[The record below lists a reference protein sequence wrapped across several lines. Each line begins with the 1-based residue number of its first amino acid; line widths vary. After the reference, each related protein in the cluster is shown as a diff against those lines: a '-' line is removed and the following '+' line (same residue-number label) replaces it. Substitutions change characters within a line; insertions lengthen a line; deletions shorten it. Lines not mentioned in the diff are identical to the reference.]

1 MASLKALM
9 ARYGNDG
16 VMVGEQLKAQSDYA
30 MDETFDNDIPARQGY
45 LYDFFHDD
53 IQTRYTL
60 KLGKNYVPPAES
72 GKIPVKVKFLI
83 KEYKSLSKDEP
94 SYYIQFQMQ
103 DWNTVDDQA
112 STLKPDWWSGYE
124 SLGITFPVGMYIDLP
139 DDHGCYYRWLI
150 VYQDVANQFPKFGVL
165 RCNYVFDWVTNSK
178 KGKILRRF
186 PGVERT
192 QNSYNSGLWAAT
204 YSTRLENQAKA
215 LVPFNRITS
224 QLTYN
229 NRIVVSMPMDVPLAW
244 TISKV
249 QNTKPKGIIEFTLYQ
264 SQWDPDSDYVDKSDP
279 IVWKMYCNYKDTATT
294 PQVQDEITPDYEP
307 DLGAINITATT
318 TTIKVNGSYKVL
330 TLTAYNDRGDTVELP
345 EAPTFQFTIDD
356 NNINNL
362 VQTKQG
368 SAANKFKIKFLGDEQ
383 YIGKVLH
390 IKVTSGRYS
399 GQFNC
404 DIIVL

>member
-1 MASLKALM
+1 
-9 ARYGNDG
+9 
-16 VMVGEQLKAQSDYA
+16 
-30 MDETFDNDIPARQGY
+30 
-45 LYDFFHDD
+45 
-53 IQTRYTL
+53 
-60 KLGKNYVPPAES
+60 
-72 GKIPVKVKFLI
+72 
-83 KEYKSLSKDEP
+83 
-94 SYYIQFQMQ
+94 
-103 DWNTVDDQA
+103 
-112 STLKPDWWSGYE
+112 
-124 SLGITFPVGMYIDLP
+124 
-139 DDHGCYYRWLI
+139 
-150 VYQDVANQFPKFGVL
+150 
-165 RCNYVFDWVTNSK
+165 
-178 KGKILRRF
+178 
-186 PGVERT
+186 
-192 QNSYNSGLWAAT
+192 
-204 YSTRLENQAKA
+204 
-215 LVPFNRITS
+215 
-224 QLTYN
+224 
-229 NRIVVSMPMDVPLAW
+229 
-244 TISKV
+244 
-249 QNTKPKGIIEFTLYQ
+249 
-264 SQWDPDSDYVDKSDP
+264 
-279 IVWKMYCNYKDTATT
+279 MYCNYKDTATT